1 MHAGFL
7 PEFPEPAYAA
17 GRAPTT
23 GFLVSATYCRVLH
36 ALPPHPTHGEMMEL
50 STLSGFLN
58 DVSLDDMLI
67 WAVALI
73 AGVVALVAMVNALDM
88 FLDVEAG

>member
-1 MHAGFL
+1 
-7 PEFPEPAYAA
+7 
-17 GRAPTT
+17 
-23 GFLVSATYCRVLH
+23 
-36 ALPPHPTHGEMMEL
+36 MEL

-67 WAVALI
+67 WAVALV

>member
-1 MHAGFL
+1 
-7 PEFPEPAYAA
+7 
-17 GRAPTT
+17 
-23 GFLVSATYCRVLH
+23 
-36 ALPPHPTHGEMMEL
+36 MMEL

-67 WAVALI
+67 WAVALV

>member
-1 MHAGFL
+1 
-7 PEFPEPAYAA
+7 
-17 GRAPTT
+17 
-23 GFLVSATYCRVLH
+23 
-36 ALPPHPTHGEMMEL
+36 MEL

-67 WAVALI
+67 WAVAI
-73 AGVVALVAMVNALDM
+73 VAGVVALVAMVNALDM

>member
-1 MHAGFL
+1 
-7 PEFPEPAYAA
+7 
-17 GRAPTT
+17 
-23 GFLVSATYCRVLH
+23 
-36 ALPPHPTHGEMMEL
+36 MEL

>member
-1 MHAGFL
+1 
-7 PEFPEPAYAA
+7 
-17 GRAPTT
+17 
-23 GFLVSATYCRVLH
+23 
-36 ALPPHPTHGEMMEL
+36 MEL

-73 AGVVALVAMVNALDM
+73 AGVVALVAMANALDM